1 MLVRKEMLMLKI
13 MNKKYLAITLFLSV
27 SQISFSQEKD
37 FGIWLGADVQHK
49 LTKKIDVEFSGNIRT
64 FNNSSRIDQEF
75 IEAGL
80 QYKLNRTFSLSGS
93 YRLINNFEND
103 SDYHFRHKLFADL
116 KASVPIH
123 NLDLSGRIRIQRT
136 TRMYIEEADDELAQ
150 YTGRIKLKADYSI
163 KSFPLDP
170 YAFAETFIP
179 LSESNSLE
187 IIKTRL
193 SAGVK
198 LKVTNRISLDFGYIY
213 QIDTKPED
221 INSNILSVN
230 YSIKF

>member
-1 MLVRKEMLMLKI
+1 MMMM
-13 MNKKYLAITLFLSV
+13 MNKKCFASLIFLSV
-27 SQISFSQEKD
+27 SLISFSQEKD
-37 FGIWLGADVQHK
+37 FGIWIGADIQHR
-49 LTKKIDVEFSGNIRT
+49 LTKKINLEFAGNIRT
-64 FNNSSRIDQEF
+64 FNNSTQIDQEF
-75 IEAGL
+75 FEAGL
-80 QYKLNRTFSLSGS
+80 DYKLNKIVSISGS
-93 YRLINNFEND
+93 YRLINNYEND
-103 SDYHFRHKLFADL
+103 SGYHFRHKLFADI
-116 KASVPIH
+116 KASVPVH

-170 YAFAETFIP
+170 YAFAQTFVP

-187 IIKTRL
+187 ISKTRL

-198 LKVTNRISLDFGYIY
+198 LKVTKRSSLDFGYIY
-213 QIDTKPED
+213 QIDTKPDD